1 MRNDGRRRVASER
14 AYAEARSRASAI
26 TASTPVQRAAVHSTA
41 PLTRGALTGYR
52 QSDSGPLG
60 PPTLEGTLE
69 LEISAGNGRVVPW
82 AGCIA
87 RMAPVADVPE
97 IRGSCDERFAGVRSA
112 LARNFRDHGEVGAA
126 VAITIEGRLVVDLW
140 AGWADRI
147 RTRPW
152 QRDTLVNVFSVGKAM
167 AALSLLVLV
176 ERGQVDLD
184 APAARYWPEFAARG
198 KSEVTVHMLL
208 CHRAGLPAIRRSL
221 PRFAMYDW
229 ELMTSALA
237 AEEPWWEPGRTHGY
251 HVNTFGFLIGEIV
264 RRVSGESIGAFFR
277 REVAAPLGADFHFG
291 IGPEHDQRIADY
303 LFGDEPPE
311 MVDDDDERKFLLRHV
326 YLNPPGL
333 SGFGTV
339 NTRAWRAAEMP
350 STNGHASARAVARI
364 YSVLACGGAID
375 GVRLLRTE
383 TIERAIAEAS
393 SGPDLVLR
401 RPSRFGLGF
410 QLTQPERPLGTNPR
424 SFGHFGAGG
433 SLGFA
438 DPDEQLA
445 FAYTM
450 NQPGP
455 RWQNPRNRGL
465 IDAVY
470 ASL

>member
-1 MRNDGRRRVASER
+1 M
-14 AYAEARSRASAI
+14 
-26 TASTPVQRAAVHSTA
+26 HSTA

-82 AGCIA
+82 AGRIA

-97 IRGSCDERFAGVRSA
+97 IRGWCDERFAGVRSA

-264 RRVSGESIGAFFR
+264 RRVSGENIGAFFR

>member
-1 MRNDGRRRVASER
+1 
-14 AYAEARSRASAI
+14 
-26 TASTPVQRAAVHSTA
+26 
-41 PLTRGALTGYR
+41 
-52 QSDSGPLG
+52 
-60 PPTLEGTLE
+60 
-69 LEISAGNGRVVPW
+69 
-82 AGCIA
+82 
-87 RMAPVADVPE
+87 MAPVADVPE

-264 RRVSGESIGAFFR
+264 RRVSGENIGAFFR

-311 MVDDDDERKFLLRHV
+311 MVDDDDERQFLLRHV

>member
-82 AGCIA
+82 AGRIA

-264 RRVSGESIGAFFR
+264 RRVSGENIGAFFR

-364 YSVLACGGAID
+364 YSALACGGAVD
-375 GVRLLRTE
+375 GIRLLGME
-383 TIERAIAEAS
+383 TIEHAIAEAS
-393 SGPDLVLR
+393 AGPDLVLG